1 MENPNY
7 SEKKC
12 TDSYIKKF
20 GDASLGHNDPL
31 DRMNCDSLFLWLEKG
46 QMNFYGFVYSL
57 WVLDFVAMEEITQ
70 G

>member
-57 WVLDFVAMEEITQ
+57 
-70 G
+70 